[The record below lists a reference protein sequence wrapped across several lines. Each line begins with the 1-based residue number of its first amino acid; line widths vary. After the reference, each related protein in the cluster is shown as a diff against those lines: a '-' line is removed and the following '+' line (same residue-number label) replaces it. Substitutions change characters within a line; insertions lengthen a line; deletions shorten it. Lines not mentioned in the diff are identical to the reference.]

1 MDKVKLASERHR
13 LLKHVRMPIQ
23 DRAKIYLP
31 FDAVTGLREA
41 LAEVREEYAQYGQ
54 IEKDED

>member
-1 MDKVKLASERHR
+1 MDKVKLAPQRHQ
-13 LLKHVRMPIQ
+13 LLKHVRMPAQ

-41 LAEVREEYAQYGQ
+41 LAEVREEF
-54 IEKDED
+54 IEYRRIENSED